1 MTDPFRLEG
10 PAILNVS
17 GGRTSALML
26 RRYLDAHGGTLP
38 DDVHA
43 AFANTGM
50 ERPET
55 LDFVA
60 ECESRWGVPIVW
72 LERDGSQPARA
83 RFREVTY
90 ETAAR
95 NGEPFAELIR
105 ARNFLPN
112 AVMRFCTEE
121 LKIHVARD
129 FMLSRGHDSWTSV
142 LGLRHDEPARV
153 MTVRAR
159 STSKVDNLCPLYSAG
174 ITKADVM
181 AYWKASDF
189 DLRLR
194 PWESNCDLCF
204 MKGRPVR
211 ERIMRD
217 HPELIAWWAEQEFLV
232 GGRFHNHEPGYL
244 KTAEL
249 VRRLPLLPLDLD
261 PDESGTIPCT
271 CTDRR
276 APRRCTCGRR
286 RGQGHALACG
296 MVLGAERRAA

>member
-1 MTDPFRLEG
+1 MSDPFRIAA
-10 PAILNVS
+10 PAIINVS

-26 RRYLDAHGGTLP
+26 RRTLDAHDGTLP
-38 DDVHA
+38 DDVHPV
-43 AFANTGM
+43 FANTGM

-55 LDFVA
+55 LDFIA

-72 LERDGSQPARA
+72 LERDGKGALHH

-90 ETAAR
+90 DTAAR
-95 NGEPFAELIR
+95 GGEPFAELIR
-105 ARNFLPN
+105 DRQFLPN

-129 FMLSRGHDSWTSV
+129 YMLSRGYSEWSSV
-142 LGLRHDEPARV
+142 LGLRRDEPARV
-153 MTVRAR
+153 ARVRER
-159 STSKVDNLCPLYSAG
+159 STGKVENLCPLYDAG
-174 ITKADVM
+174 VTKADVM
-181 AYWKASDF
+181 AYWKTSDF

-217 HPELIAWWAEQEFLV
+217 HPELTAWWAEQEFLV
-232 GGRFHNHEPGYL
+232 GGRFHAHEPGYL

-261 PDESGTIPCT
+261 PDESTSIPCT

-296 MVLGAERRAA
+296 MVLGERRAA